1 MALDKT
7 PLLEEKLNKNA
18 MKQFKT
24 WFDEAESS
32 GAIAE
37 VDAAVLTTVDKELV
51 PHSRC
56 MTITFSNI

>member
-1 MALDKT
+1 MDLYQT

-24 WFDEAESS
+24 WFDEAEIS
-32 GAIAE
+32 GMITD
-37 VDAAVLTTVDKELV
+37 VDVAVLTTVDKDSV
-51 PHSRC
+51 PHARC